1 MPVNS
6 KNLLLAFL
14 ITFAQLL
21 NSAHAGGGPE
31 GVFLVV
37 NPKSEDSLTVANH
50 YQALREIPPGNV
62 FYLPWNP
69 VRKTTRAEKFREA
82 ILKPIIEEINSRGL
96 AGQID
101 VIAYST
107 HFPFSVDYRQEVKGK
122 KLPPATR
129 KVVSLTGATYLYQ
142 FTLSE
147 RIELFGLNTNF
158 YCPPLATSLERS
170 QAFQG
175 RIRWQPG
182 GKADAK
188 EGLQYLMCTALG
200 VTYGDG
206 NSVEEILRY
215 LKSAKQADFTQPEA
229 NICYMLNG
237 DIRTKIRK
245 ATFEPAVLALR
256 SLGKSASVVA
266 GIVPEG
272 RANVIGL
279 SMGSPKPILT
289 GKVGLAPGAI
299 IDNLTSFGGRF
310 DLPLAK
316 RGQTLLAHYLRNGAA
331 GASGTVTEPTANPY
345 KFPNASLHLHY
356 ARGCSLAESFYQSV
370 QGPFQLLIVG
380 DPLCQPWAKQA
391 EISVG
396 TELPAVVAGS
406 IELQPS
412 AKPISRSA
420 GDASPAVE
428 MLGYEI
434 YLDGKKLATIAAG
447 RSYSWDT
454 SQTGDGLHRLVV
466 VGIEKTS
473 VQTQSRWSR
482 EVMVKNLREAIE
494 MRIPA
499 GTTFG
504 IGETIYLKLDS
515 TSGLKSLVTHNGRTF
530 GTLEQGTGEL
540 EIEASQLGRGPVVLQ
555 AHTVGSPELR
565 SRPIR
570 IEIE

>member
-1 MPVNS
+1 MPVNPRI
-6 KNLLLAFL
+6 LFLAL
-14 ITFAQLL
+14 SITLAQLL
-21 NSAHAGGGPE
+21 NSADAGGGAE

-37 NPKSEDSLTVANH
+37 NPESEDSLTVANH
-50 YQALREIPPGNV
+50 YQDLREIPPGNV

-69 VRKTTRAEKFREA
+69 MRKSSRSENFREE
-82 ILKPIIEEINSRGL
+82 ILKPIIEEINTRGL

-101 VIAYST
+101 TIAYST
-107 HFPFSVDYRQEVKGK
+107 HFPFSIDYRQEVKGK

-129 KVVSLTGATYLYQ
+129 KVVSLTGASYLYQ

-147 RIELFGLNTNF
+147 RIELFGHNSNF
-158 YCPPLATSLERS
+158 YCPPLATSLKRS
-170 QAFQG
+170 QAFRG
-175 RIRWQPG
+175 HVRWQPG

-188 EGLQYLMCTALG
+188 QGLQYLLCTALG

-215 LKSAKQADFTQPEA
+215 LRSAKQADFTQPEA
-229 NICYMLNG
+229 SICYMLNG
-237 DIRTKIRK
+237 DIRTKVRK
-245 ATFEPAVLALR
+245 STFEPAVLALR
-256 SLGKSASVVA
+256 GMGKSASVVA

-272 RANVIGL
+272 RTNVIGL

-289 GKVGLAPGAI
+289 GEVGLAPGAI
-299 IDNLTSFGGRF
+299 VDNLTSLGGRF

-331 GASGTVTEPTANPY
+331 GASGTVIEPTANPN
-345 KFPNASLHLHY
+345 KFPNSSLHLHY

-396 TELPAVVAGS
+396 TTLPAVVSGK
-406 IELQPS
+406 INLQPAAKS
-412 AKPISRSA
+412 ANRSA
-420 GDASPAVE
+420 TSKASALE

-447 RSYSWDT
+447 KTYSWDT
-454 SQTGDGLHRLVV
+454 TQTGDGLHRLVV
-466 VGIEKTS
+466 IGIEKSS

-482 EVMVKNLREAIE
+482 EVMVNNLREAIE
-494 MRIPA
+494 LRITG
-499 GTTFG
+499 GTKFG
-504 IGETIYLKLDS
+504 SGETIRLEVEC
-515 TSGLKSLVTHNGRTF
+515 TSAKKSVITHNGRTL
-530 GTLEQGTGEL
+530 GSLEKGTGEL
-540 EIEASQLGRGPVVLQ
+540 DIAASKLGRGPVMLQ
-555 AHTVGSPELR
+555 ARTVDSPEMF